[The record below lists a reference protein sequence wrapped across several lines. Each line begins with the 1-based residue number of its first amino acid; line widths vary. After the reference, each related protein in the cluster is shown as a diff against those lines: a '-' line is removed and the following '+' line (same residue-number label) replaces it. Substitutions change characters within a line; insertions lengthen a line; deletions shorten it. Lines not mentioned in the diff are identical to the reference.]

1 MKEGDF
7 MASREN
13 KKVKNS
19 VFVDLF
25 YEDETAEANDIALY
39 NALNEEALPEG
50 TRIQKLRIDNVL
62 YMNFKNDVSFGVGG
76 KVLVF
81 GEHQAT
87 INENMPLR
95 SLMYIG
101 RAYEQLVPVRDRYR
115 KKLVKLP
122 KPEFYTFYNGKEKWE
137 KELILKLSDS
147 YMIDEDN
154 PMLELSVKVINI
166 NPEESHE
173 ILNRCQVLKEYGQF
187 IDMIGKYEQ
196 QGSKDAYKRAIEE
209 CIKKGILADYLRRKG
224 SEVVNML
231 IAEYDYDL
239 DIEVQREEAYESGLE
254 DGKEIGEV
262 KGRDRVNKLNVRL
275 IADKRFEDLEK
286 SVNDMEY
293 QEKLLKEYGI

>member
-1 MKEGDF
+1 
-7 MASREN
+7 MASKEN

-115 KKLVKLP
+115 KKRVKLP

-137 KELILKLSDS
+137 KELTLKLSDS
-147 YMIDEDN
+147 YMVKEEEA
-154 PMLELSVKVINI
+154 MLELSVKVINI
-166 NPEESHE
+166 NPEEEHE
-173 ILNRCQVLKEYGQF
+173 ILKKCQVLKEYGQF
-187 IDMIGKYEQ
+187 IEIIGKYEQ
-196 QGSKDAYKRAIEE
+196 QQSEDAYKKAIEE
-209 CIKKGILADYLRRKG
+209 CIEKGILADYLKRKG

-254 DGKEIGEV
+254 DGKEIGKELGV
-262 KGRDRVNKLNVRL
+262 AEGKECVNKLYARL
-275 IADKRFEDLEK
+275 LEDKRFEDLAK
-286 SVNDMEY
+286 SVKDMEY
-293 QEKLLKEYGI
+293 QEQLMKEYGI

>member
-1 MKEGDF
+1 
-7 MASREN
+7 MASRAN

-115 KKLVKLP
+115 KKRVKLP

-196 QGSKDAYKRAIEE
+196 QRSKDAYKRAIEE

>member
-1 MKEGDF
+1 
-7 MASREN
+7 MASRAN

-115 KKLVKLP
+115 KKRVKLP

-196 QGSKDAYKRAIEE
+196 QGIRMRIKRAIEE